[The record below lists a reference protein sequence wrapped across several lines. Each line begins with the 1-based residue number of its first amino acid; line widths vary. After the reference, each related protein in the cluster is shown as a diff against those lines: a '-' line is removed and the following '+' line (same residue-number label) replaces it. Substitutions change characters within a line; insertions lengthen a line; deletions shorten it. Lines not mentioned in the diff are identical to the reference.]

1 MLTFRQKVRR
11 LLGRRVFI
19 STTALA
25 VDEPGSAEFD
35 GILRR
40 VGKDVLVI
48 ISDQRL
54 IAIRISEIISLT
66 PLSNR
71 TTSKRKL
78 T

>member
-19 STTALA
+19 STTGLA
-25 VDEPGSAEFD
+25 VDEAGSAEFD
-35 GILRR
+35 GVLKM

-48 ISDQRL
+48 LSERRP

-66 PLSNR
+66 PLNNR
-71 TTSKRKL
+71 TALKRKL

>member
-1 MLTFRQKVRR
+1 MLTFRQRVRR

-25 VDEPGSAEFD
+25 VDEAGSAEFD
-35 GILRR
+35 GVLRI

-48 ISDQRL
+48 ISAQRP
-54 IAIRISEIISLT
+54 IAIRISEIISIR
-66 PLSNR
+66 PLNNR
-71 TTSKRKL
+71 TTLKRKL